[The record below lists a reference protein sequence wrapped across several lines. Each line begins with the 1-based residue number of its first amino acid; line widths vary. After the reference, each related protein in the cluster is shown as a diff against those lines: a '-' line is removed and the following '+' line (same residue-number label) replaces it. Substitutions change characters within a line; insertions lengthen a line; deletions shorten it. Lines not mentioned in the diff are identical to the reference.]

1 MKLEIRWSLC
11 PGKWFRGNYRF
22 ANKMAK
28 SLGFIDYYDYKVT
41 NAEGFG
47 KAKLFEILDGLRRA
61 LIHHGGRTRGVG
73 QASRE
78 RRPRAVEHTF

>member
-1 MKLEIRWSLC
+1 MRTSDEAIRKAAYEGSRDPLVPLSW
-11 PGKWFRGNYRF
+11 KWFRGVHRF

-47 KAKLFEILDGLRRA
+47 GKAKLFEILM
-61 LIHHGGRTRGVG
+61 V
-73 QASRE
+73 
-78 RRPRAVEHTF
+78 